1 MRLESAD
8 PDAINVVNEVAL
20 LAATSSAISLVDFGG
35 GRCKVA
41 RQVTGPE
48 CPVSTCSNANSYDV
62 IITSST
68 YVPII
73 FMIS

>member
-1 MRLESAD
+1 MRFESAD
-8 PDAINVVNEVAL
+8 PDAINVVNEGAL
-20 LAATSSAISLVDFGG
+20 SATASSSVSLVDFG

-68 YVPII
+68 
-73 FMIS
+73 

>member
-8 PDAINVVNEVAL
+8 PDAINVVNEGAL
-20 LAATSSAISLVDFGG
+20 LVAASSSAISLVNFGR

-41 RQVTGPE
+41 RQVMGPE

-62 IITSST
+62 IIHRSYT
-68 YVPII
+68 YP
-73 FMIS
+73 

>member
-8 PDAINVVNEVAL
+8 PDAIIVVNEVAL
-20 LAATSSAISLVDFGG
+20 SSSSAISLVDFGG
-35 GRCKVA
+35 GRCKIA

-73 FMIS
+73 YMIS

>member
-8 PDAINVVNEVAL
+8 PDAINILTEGASP
-20 LAATSSAISLVDFGG
+20 SSVSLVDFG

-48 CPVSTCSNANSYDV
+48 CPDSTCSNANSYDV
-62 IITSST
+62 II
-68 YVPII
+68 
-73 FMIS
+73 ISVIYSITLA